1 MAVTFVIN
9 GEKLPPVRYA
19 QNIPLL
25 GDVVELITADHP
37 ESVHYE
43 VVLVHHKID
52 TRGMIGRGE
61 TMVHL
66 KKMKPIITAK
76 EKKKIEIELKGE

>member
-1 MAVTFVIN
+1 MAVTFVID

-25 GDVVELITADHP
+25 GDVVELSTADNP
-37 ESVHYE
+37 DPIHYE

-61 TMVHL
+61 TMIHL
-66 KKMKPIITAK
+66 KKMKPILTAK
-76 EKKKIEIELKGE
+76 EKKKIEKEIKGE

>member
-1 MAVTFVIN
+1 MAVTFVID

-25 GDVVELITADHP
+25 GDVVELSTADKP
-37 ESVHYE
+37 DPTHYE

-66 KKMKPIITAK
+66 KKMKPILTAK
-76 EKKKIEIELKGE
+76 EKKKIEKEIKGE